1 MIINSPNYTVV
12 MEYNPDTVVIG
23 TEVPTQ
29 GQFTATPFS
38 TTTSGWNMEL
48 KDILLSFDGR
58 INRQRWW
65 LIGIAVS
72 VINFISVFVAIFF
85 LAIIL
90 PNDTSLDA
98 IVATLVSLPFYYMI
112 FCLDIKRLQDTGRS
126 WEWAWLSLT
135 SIFFGIVWGFTA
147 IGSELE
153 TITWGLMMLFNLPIW
168 IICGFYEGDG
178 GPNQYGANPLGGYMN
193 VVSSAEIPEIVNQN
207 EIE

>member
-1 MIINSPNYTVV
+1 MQPGYQ
-12 MEYNPDTVVIG
+12 PDTVVIG
-23 TEVPTQ
+23 ESTPQ
-29 GQFTATPFS
+29 MGQVGTSPFS
-38 TTTSGWNMEL
+38 TPISGWNMEL

-72 VINFISVFVAIFF
+72 IISFISVFVAIFF

-90 PNDTSLDA
+90 PNDTSFDA
-98 IVATLVSLPFYYMI
+98 IVATLVALPFYYMI

-147 IGSELE
+147 IGSDLE
-153 TITWGLMMLFNLPIW
+153 TITYGLMILSNLPIW
-168 IICGFYEGDG
+168 IICGFFEGDG

-193 VVSSAEIPEIVNQN
+193 VVSSAEIPEAVYQDTNQ
-207 EIE
+207 

>member
-1 MIINSPNYTVV
+1 

-23 TEVPTQ
+23 TEVPSQ
-29 GQFTATPFS
+29 GQFAATPFS

-65 LIGIAVS
+65 LIGIALS
-72 VINFISVFVAIFF
+72 VISFISVFIVIFF

-90 PNDTSLDA
+90 PNNSSFDA
-98 IVATLVSLPFYYMI
+98 IVATLVALPFYYMA

-126 WEWAWLSLT
+126 WEWAWISLVG
-135 SIFFGIVWGFTA
+135 IFFAIIYGFTA
-147 IGSELE
+147 IGSEIE
-153 TITWGLMMLFNLPIW
+153 TITYGLMLVCNFPIA
-168 IICGFYEGDG
+168 IICGFFEGDG

-193 VVSSAEIPEIVNQN
+193 VVSSAEIPAIVYQN